1 MRRTGSIA
9 RGEIDQG
16 DPRGGARPSTKRRV
30 MKKILPVIMC
40 GGSGTRVWPESRE
53 TLPKQF
59 IPLVGERSTFQTT
72 IAMLADPAFETPLVI
87 SNIDYRF
94 LVADQLREIGA
105 VADIV
110 LEPTRRDSGPAVAVA
125 AGLATRRAPDTIVVL
140 LAADHVV
147 RNPAGLVELCKKA
160 AAAAADGY
168 IVTLGVKPDCPAT
181 GYGYLRPGAPIA
193 PASDV
198 LKLDAFVEKP
208 DRETAQSYIDAG
220 YFWNSGNFIFR
231 ADVMQAEIAH
241 FEPAIA
247 EAAEAAI
254 DAAEKDLGFLVLND
268 EAFERAPKKSID
280 YAVMESTE
288 KAALIPAD
296 IGWSDV
302 GNWRAVWELSDRDSF
317 GNSVRGNGVVMD
329 AKNVHVRS
337 DDTLTTVVGVD
348 DIIVVTT
355 QDAVLV
361 LSHEHGDS
369 VKQLVDQLKRENRR
383 EAGEHKRIF
392 RPWGYYQSI
401 DAGQRYQVKRI
412 VVKPGE
418 RLSLQK
424 HFHRAEHWIVV
435 KGTAEVGRDE
445 GVHLVHEN
453 ESIYLPIGC
462 KHRLTNPGKID
473 LELIEV
479 QTGSYLGEDDI
490 VRFEDAYNRG

>member
-1 MRRTGSIA
+1 MR
-9 RGEIDQG
+9 
-16 DPRGGARPSTKRRV
+16 
-30 MKKILPVIMC
+30 KIQPVIMC

-72 IAMLADPAFETPLVI
+72 MQMLADPVFEKPIVI
-87 SNIDYRF
+87 SNKDYRF
-94 LVADQLREIGA
+94 LLADQLREIGA
-105 VADIV
+105 EAEIV

-125 AGLATRRAPDTIVVL
+125 AGLAARRAPDTVVVV

-147 RNPAGLVELCKKA
+147 RDRPGLVQLCKKA
-160 AAAAADGY
+160 GEAASEGY
-168 IVTLGVKPDCPAT
+168 IVTLGIKPYNPAT

-193 PASDV
+193 PGSEV
-198 LKLDAFVEKP
+198 LKLEAFVEKP
-208 DRETAQSYIDAG
+208 DRETAQTYIDAG
-220 YFWNSGNFIFR
+220 YYWNSGNFIFR
-231 ADVMQAEIAH
+231 ADVMQSEIAQ
-241 FEPAIA
+241 FEPAMA

-254 DAAEKDLGFLVLND
+254 EGAQRDLGFLVLD
-268 EAFERAPKKSID
+268 GEAFGRAPKKSID
-280 YAVMESTE
+280 YAVMEKTG

-302 GNWRAVWELSDRDSF
+302 GTWRAVWELSERDES
-317 GNSVRGNGVVMD
+317 GNSVRGNAVVMD
-329 AKNVHVRS
+329 SHNVHVRS
-337 DDTLTTVVGVD
+337 EEILTTVVGVD
-348 DIIVVTT
+348 DVIVVTT

-361 LSHEHGDS
+361 LSHEHGDQ
-369 VKQLVDQLKRENRR
+369 VKQLVDQLKTENRR

-401 DAGQRYQVKRI
+401 DGGQRYQVKRI

-435 KGTAEVGRDE
+435 RGTAEVGRDE
-445 GVHLVHEN
+445 ETHLVHEN

-490 VRFEDAYNRG
+490 VRFQDVYNRG

>member
-1 MRRTGSIA
+1 MT
-9 RGEIDQG
+9 
-16 DPRGGARPSTKRRV
+16 
-30 MKKILPVIMC
+30 KILPVIMC

-72 IAMLADPAFETPLVI
+72 MQTLDEPAFEKPIVI
-87 SNIDYRF
+87 SNFDYRF

-105 VADIV
+105 AADIV

-125 AGLATRRAPDTIVVL
+125 AGLAARRSPHTIVVV

-147 RNPAGLVELCKKA
+147 RDRAGLVDLCKRA
-160 AAAAADGY
+160 AVAAGEGY
-168 IVTLGVKPDCPAT
+168 IVTLGVKPDAPAT
-181 GYGYLRPGAPIA
+181 GYGYLRPGAPLHEN
-193 PASDV
+193 SDV
-198 LKLDAFVEKP
+198 LKLEAFVEKP
-208 DRETAQSYIDAG
+208 DRATAQSYIDAG

-231 ADVMQAEIAH
+231 ADVMQQEIAK
-241 FEPAIA
+241 FEPAIFS
-247 EAAEAAI
+247 AAEAAI
-254 DAAEKDLGFLVLND
+254 EGAKSDLGFLVLD
-268 EAFERAPKKSID
+268 AVSFEHAPKKSID
-280 YAVMESTE
+280 YAVMEKTE
-288 KAALIPAD
+288 QAALIPAD

-302 GNWRAVWELSDRDSF
+302 GNWRAVWELSERDAQ
-317 GNSVRGNGVVMD
+317 GNSVRGNGLVME
-329 AKNVHVRS
+329 ASNVHVRS
-337 DDTLTTVVGVD
+337 DETLTTVIGVD
-348 DIIVVTT
+348 DVIVVTT

-361 LSHEHGDS
+361 LHQEHGDK
-369 VKQLVDQLKRENRR
+369 VKELVTRLKRENRR

-401 DAGQRYQVKRI
+401 DGGARYQVKRI

-418 RLSLQK
+418 RLSLQM

-435 KGTAEVGRDE
+435 KGTAEVGCDDTTK
-445 GVHLVHEN
+445 LVHEN
-453 ESIYLPIGC
+453 QSVYLPMGC

-490 VRFEDAYNRG
+490 VRFQDAYNRG